1 MSDKKGFMFSV
12 ILTVSDNPGYLEQSI
27 SSVLDQTLD
36 FKENVQIIFIDY
48 GGCVESTK
56 LIKRVGRVYPD
67 NVVILSKDYL
77 GQPYAENNVYKVP
90 AGEYVTFLEGND
102 YFSINTFEQVKNFL
116 NKLNNKTNIITIPI
130 ENINNKKQ
138 ELNYKFEQTR
148 IINLEE
154 EANNPQLHIKSC
166 FIKKSALHNYKY
178 NRKTLFEEETIL
190 INQLLLD
197 LPRIGIINNAKYNI
211 REKFNI
217 NTSQNKPTQ
226 EKQIIKKINTYKKLI
241 TTSKP
246 KLEKIPKFI
255 GYTIAYDIQ
264 DILKLPDLGFLDK
277 EEKNSLF
284 EEIRSIIGIL
294 DDDMIYDN
302 ENIDYALRGFFIYL
316 KKGVYSIV
324 GEDDNVVMW
333 SGDYYIDDLKKHRI
347 WLDIVDIKDDC
358 LVISGVYTTNFDN
371 DSLRINLIKED
382 AGNNRETF
390 SCDYFTYPQRDRSN
404 VEYLGIPWKFVYNF
418 EVSLKLKDVIQDK
431 FSFEVLF
438 EDKDITAKYTPRIE
452 FRISSY
458 FSSVSIYA
466 VIGEYILFKDSSSI
480 SVIPYSF
487 RKLFNFEV
495 KNIFKIIKSSEK
507 GKVGAAFM
515 HFLYLLLYKLMDNKK
530 IWLLNDRLDIVDD
543 NAKHL
548 FEYALKQDDRI
559 TKYLIVDKD
568 SEDYKKLKKNYKN
581 IITYGSF
588 KHRILYLFSEKRISS
603 LLNEKFFNPFYN
615 DEEDKRKLYCNL
627 VTAPRYFIQHGVIYR
642 NLTEH
647 IKRYNHNL
655 RLIVTSAERERQS
668 FFDLNYRFPEEVVQI
683 LGLPRFDNLIKDNK
697 IKKQILFTPTW
708 RLQLDKNESL
718 FLNSDYYHM
727 LNSFLSNGELFK
739 LLDEYGY
746 KFIFKP
752 HPQLIKHLDSFEMND
767 AVVVSTEESY
777 QELIRDS
784 ALMISDVS
792 SVISDFAYLKKPI
805 IYYQKNEDHHFEPFF
820 DYVSEGFGDVLKS
833 EDDVIGK
840 LRFYLENGCVME
852 DKYKERVSN
861 FFKYNDKNN
870 CKRVYEWILK
880 H

>member
-12 ILTVSDNPGYLEQSI
+12 VLTVSDNPGYLEQSI

-48 GGCVESTK
+48 GGCVESTE
-56 LIKRVGRVYPD
+56 LVRRIGRVYPD

-90 AGEYVTFLEGND
+90 GGEYVTFLDGDD
-102 YFSINTFEQVKNFL
+102 YFSKNTFEQVKNFFD
-116 NKLNNKTNIITIPI
+116 KHSEESNIVSIPV
-130 ENINNKKQ
+130 INGNV
-138 ELNYKFEQTR
+138 EDGLNYKFEQTR

-154 EANNPQLHIKSC
+154 EANNPQLHLKSC

-197 LPRIGIINNAKYNI
+197 LPRIGVINNVKYHI
-211 REKFNI
+211 RQTFNT
-217 NTSQNKPTQ
+217 NFFKNKTIQ
-226 EKQIIKKINTYKKLI
+226 EKKHIQRINIIKKLLSTSI
-241 TTSKP
+241 TKNSIVP
-246 KLEKIPKFI
+246 DFI
-255 GYTIAYDIQ
+255 KYTITYYIQ
-264 DILKLPDLGFLDK
+264 DILKIPDLGFLDK

-324 GEDDNVVMW
+324 GEDDNVVMR

-347 WLDIVDIKDDC
+347 WLDIVDIKNDH

-390 SCDYFTYPQRDRSN
+390 SCDYFTYPQKNRST

-458 FSSVSIYA
+458 FSGVSIYA

-515 HFLYLLLYKLMDNKK
+515 HLLYLVLYRYMDNKR
-530 IWLLNDRLDIVDD
+530 IWLLNDRLDMVDD

-548 FEYALKQDDRI
+548 FEYALKQDDGI

-568 SEDYKKLKKNYKN
+568 SEDYKELKKNYKN

-588 KHRILYLFSEKRISS
+588 KHKILYLFSEKRISS
-603 LLNEKFFNPFYN
+603 FLNENFFNPFYN
-615 DEEDKRKLYCNL
+615 DEEDKRNLYCNL
-627 VTAPRYFIQHGVIYR
+627 VTAPRYFLQHGVISCD
-642 NLTEH
+642 LTEQ
-647 IKRYNHNL
+647 IRRYDHNL
-655 RLIVTSAERERQS
+655 SLILTSSDLECQS
-668 FFDLNYRFPEEVVQI
+668 FFDLDYNFPRQSIQV
-683 LGLPRFDNLIKDNK
+683 LGLPRYDKLTNK
-697 IKKQILFTPTW
+697 EKKKQILFIPSW
-708 RLQLDKNESL
+708 RSYLDNDGELLKQ
-718 FLNSDYYHM
+718 SDYYKSIES
-727 LNSFLSNGELFK
+727 LIYNNKLVN
-739 LLDEYGY
+739 LLDSTGY
-746 KFIFKP
+746 QLIFKP
-752 HPQLIKHLDSFEMND
+752 HPELIKHAEKFNIGSNVKLSINNSF
-767 AVVVSTEESY
+767 
-777 QELIRDS
+777 QELFNNSSLLITDF
-784 ALMISDVS
+784 S
-792 SVISDFAYLKKPI
+792 SVIFDFSYLKKPV
-805 IYYQKNEDHHFEPFF
+805 IYYQPNDDYHYKEGYFNYEDM
-820 DYVSEGFGDVLKS
+820 GFGEVIRNEEDLILKIR
-833 EDDVIGK
+833 EYI
-840 LRFYLENGCVME
+840 ENDCIME
-852 DKYKERVSN
+852 EKYQERVTS

-870 CKRVYEWILK
+870 SKRVYDWIK
-880 H
+880 KN

>member
-12 ILTVSDNPGYLEQSI
+12 VLTVSDNPGYLEQSI

-36 FKENVQIIFIDY
+36 FKDNVQIIFIDY
-48 GGCVESTK
+48 GGCVESTE
-56 LIKRVGRVYPD
+56 LIRRVGRVYPD

-90 AGEYVTFLEGND
+90 GGEYVTFLEGTD
-102 YFSINTFEQVKNFL
+102 YFSKNTFEQVKNFYD
-116 NKLNNKTNIITIPI
+116 KHSEESNIVSIPV
-130 ENINNKKQ
+130 INGNT
-138 ELNYKFEQTR
+138 EDRLNYKFEQTR

-154 EANNPQLHIKSC
+154 EANNPQLHLKSC

-197 LPRIGIINNAKYNI
+197 LPRIGVIKNVKYYI
-211 REKFNI
+211 RQIFDPKLFK
-217 NTSQNKPTQ
+217 NKTIQ
-226 EKQIIKKINTYKKLI
+226 EKKYIQRIIFIKKLLSTSITKKSI
-241 TTSKP
+241 VP
-246 KLEKIPKFI
+246 DFI
-255 GYTIAYDIQ
+255 KYTITYYIQ
-264 DILKLPDLGFLDK
+264 NILKLPDLSFLDK
-277 EEKNSLF
+277 EGKNQLLG
-284 EEIRSIIGIL
+284 EVQSIISIL

-302 ENIDYALRGFFIYL
+302 ENIDYALKGFFIYL

-324 GEDDNVVMW
+324 GEDDNVVMR

-347 WLDIVDIKDDC
+347 WLDIVDINDNQ
-358 LVISGVYTTNFDN
+358 LIISGVYTTNFDN

-418 EVSLKLKDVIQDK
+418 EVSLKLKDVIHNK
-431 FSFEVLF
+431 YTFEVTF
-438 EDKDITAKYTPRIE
+438 EENNIQMKYTPRIE

-530 IWLLNDRLDIVDD
+530 IWLLNDRLDMVDD

-548 FEYALKQDDRI
+548 FEYALKQDDGI
-559 TKYLIVDKD
+559 NKYLIVDKN

-588 KHRILYLFSEKRISS
+588 KHKILYLFSEKRISS

-655 RLIVTSAERERQS
+655 RLIVTSAEREKQS

-683 LGLPRFDNLIKDNK
+683 LGLPRFDNLIRDNK

-727 LNSFLSNGELFK
+727 LNSFLSNGELFE

-752 HPQLIKHLDSFEMND
+752 HPQLIKHLDSFEMNE
-767 AVVVSTEESY
+767 AVVVSTGESY
-777 QELIRDS
+777 QELIRGS

-833 EDDVIGK
+833 EDDVICK

-861 FFKYNDKNN
+861 FFKYNDKDN